1 MTRMNSRT
9 RRNLYP
15 VIAKR
20 DGEFC
25 KNCQTPSS
33 EKQLVLDHKNNDN
46 SDNSLENLQLLCKS
60 CNYLKNPRKKPVD
73 NLCVSVCEEDRPM
86 SPEMKENR
94 RMEPRFRRWV
104 FHKVFESGKIRYEDS
119 INAGAEFV
127 GCSTETVK
135 RYLKKMTS
143 VEGSY
148 EIRTDPHGYHYL
160 HFKELVPSKNKNQAS
175 FAEENSKIDADSR
188 ESTS

>member
-1 MTRMNSRT
+1 M
-9 RRNLYP
+9 
-15 VIAKR
+15 IAER

-25 KNCQTPSS
+25 KSCQTPSS
-33 EKQLVLDHKNNDN
+33 EKQLVVDHINNDN
-46 SDNSLENLQLLCKS
+46 SDNRLENLQLLCKG
-60 CNYLKNPRKKPVD
+60 CNYAKNPREKPVD
-73 NLCVSVCEEDRPM
+73 NVCVSVCEEDRPM

-94 RMEPRFRRWV
+94 RMEPRFRRWM
-104 FHKVFESGKIRYEDS
+104 FHKVIKSGKIRYEDS

-143 VEGSY
+143 TEGSY

-160 HFKELVPSKNKNQAS
+160 HLKEPLPLKNKPRVS
-175 FAEENSKIDADSR
+175 FAAENSKADVD
-188 ESTS
+188 